1 LTYSLQHIATII
13 QAKNVPADNRL
24 VQYLLTD
31 SRKLLFPDTTLFFAI
46 SGPRRDGHS
55 FIAELYDRG
64 VRCFVV
70 QSSFE
75 ETTKYP
81 YASFLP
87 VKDVLKALQQLAAFH
102 RSQFHIPVIGITGSN
117 GKTIVKEWLYQLLN
131 ADHQIVRSPRSY
143 NSQIGVPISV
153 WQLQPMHTLAIFEAG
168 ISEVGEMDALQQIIQ
183 PTIGIWTNL
192 GTAHNEGFKSEREK
206 ALEKAKLFKE
216 ADLLIFY
223 RDGIAPYCYP
233 DSSDRSL
240 FKNDIRFFSWSR
252 KDAADLQVISE
263 ESTDRETM
271 ITALYQQEKIHI
283 TIPFTDRISID
294 NAITCWA
301 IMLAL
306 GYQSDMI
313 QQRMLLLQAVDMRMQ
328 LKKAVNNCYLLN
340 DSYSNDIAS
349 LELALDFLL
358 QQAGNNITTVILS
371 DILQSGIPD
380 EQLYRM
386 VLEKLS
392 RRGVRKFIGIG
403 PAITA
408 FIIALS
414 KNIDDG
420 KGDMPRISCYTST
433 SDFLERVSLNQF
445 KDEYILLKGARI
457 FSFERISQWLEQK
470 VHQTVME
477 VNLTAMIHNLKAYQ
491 QFLEPAT
498 KLMAMVKAFSYGSG
512 SAEVA
517 RVLQFHKID
526 YLAVA
531 YADEGVELRKAG
543 ISLPIMVMNV
553 DEAGFDAMI
562 QYDLEPEIYSF
573 NIYRSFHLFLQN
585 QGIQQYPVHI
595 KFNTGMNRLGFEIN
609 EAHDLAIDLKQK
621 GTMVVKSVLSHLAGS
636 ENPLLDTFTEQQV
649 YAFIKACE
657 ILSNHLNYSFIRH
670 IANSAGIFRH
680 PQYQFDMVR
689 LGIGLYGV
697 DSADSHQFSLQ
708 PVATLKST
716 IAQIRTVAAG
726 ETVGYNR
733 SGIIQEESQIATI
746 RIGYAD
752 GYSRRFGNG
761 TGQVIIRGQRAP
773 VIGNVCMDMTMIDVT
788 HISGVMEGDE
798 VEIFG
803 KQLPIQ
809 ELAKAAGTIPYE
821 IMTSVSQRVKRVY
834 VEE

>member
-1 LTYSLQHIATII
+1 M
-13 QAKNVPADNRL
+13 PADNRM

-46 SGPRRDGHS
+46 TGPRRDGHA
-55 FIAELYDRG
+55 FIEELYDRG
-64 VRCFVV
+64 LRSFVV
-70 QSSFE
+70 QDSFDAVA
-75 ETTKYP
+75 KYP
-81 YASFLP
+81 DASFLL

-131 ADHQIVRSPRSY
+131 TNQQIVRSPRSY
-143 NSQIGVPISV
+143 NSQIGVPLSV

-168 ISEVGEMDALQQIIQ
+168 ISEKGEMDALQQIIQ
-183 PTIGIWTNL
+183 PNIGIWTNL
-192 GTAHNEGFKSEREK
+192 GAAHNEGFTSEREK
-206 ALEKAKLFKE
+206 ALEKAKLFKTV
-216 ADLLIFY
+216 DLLIFC
-223 RDGIAPYCYP
+223 RDGIAPHCFP
-233 DSSDRSL
+233 GTSDSAL
-240 FKNDIRFFSWSR
+240 FKSDIRFFSWSR
-252 KDAADLQVISE
+252 TDISDLQVINE

-271 ITALYQQEKIHI
+271 ITALYQQEKIYI

-301 IMLAL
+301 LMLAQ
-306 GYQSDMI
+306 GYQLSMI
-313 QQRMLLLQAVDMRMQ
+313 QQRMLLLQPVDMRMQ

-358 QQAGNNITTVILS
+358 QQAGNNKTTVILS

-380 EQLYRM
+380 ENLYQII
-386 VLEKLS
+386 LEKLS
-392 RRGVRKFIGIG
+392 RRGINKCIGVG
-403 PAITA
+403 PAIA
-408 FIIALS
+408 GYFNGLLNS
-414 KNIDDG
+414 MDHG
-420 KGDMPRISCYTST
+420 KSDIPMISCYTST
-433 SDFLERVSLNQF
+433 AEFLERVSLNQF

-491 QFLEPAT
+491 QFLEPTT

-573 NIYRSFHLFLQN
+573 NIYRSFHLFLES

-595 KFNTGMNRLGFEIN
+595 KFNTGMNRLGFEVK
-609 EAHDLAIDLKQK
+609 EANDLAVELKQK

-636 ENPLLDTFTEQQV
+636 ENPSLDTFTQQQV
-649 YAFIKACE
+649 QAFTEACE
-657 ILSNHLNYSFIRH
+657 ILSGHLNYSFIRH

-680 PQYQFDMVR
+680 PGYQFDMVR

-697 DSADSHQFSLQ
+697 DSAETHQLSLQ
-708 PVATLKST
+708 TVATLKST

-733 SGIIQEESQIATI
+733 NGVVQQESKIATI

-761 TGQVIIRGQRAP
+761 IGQVLVRGQRAP

-803 KQLPIQ
+803 KQLSIQ
-809 ELAKAAGTIPYE
+809 ELAKSSGTIPYE

>member
-1 LTYSLQHIATII
+1 MSYSLQHIAIII
-13 QAKNVPADNRL
+13 QAETIPAGDRM

-31 SRKLLFPDTTLFFAI
+31 SRKLLFPDATLFFAI
-46 SGPRRDGHS
+46 SGPRRDGHT
-55 FIAELYDRG
+55 FIPELYDRG
-64 VRCFVV
+64 LRSFVV
-70 QSSFE
+70 QSSFDE
-75 ETTKYP
+75 FDKYP
-81 YASFLP
+81 DASFFV

-131 ADHQIVRSPRSY
+131 SDQQIVRSPRSY
-143 NSQIGVPISV
+143 NSQIGVPLSV
-153 WQLQPMHTLAIFEAG
+153 WQLQSIHTLAIFEAG
-168 ISEVGEMDALQQIIQ
+168 ISQPGEMDALQQMIQ
-183 PTIGIWTNL
+183 PSIGIWTNI
-192 GTAHNEGFKSEREK
+192 GTAHNEGFSSEREK
-206 ALEKAKLFKE
+206 ALEKAKLFRE
-216 ADLLIFY
+216 VDLLIFH
-223 RDGIAPYCYP
+223 RDGIAPHCYP
-233 DSSDRSL
+233 NAQDKTL
-240 FKNDIRFFSWSR
+240 FKDSIRFFSWSR
-252 KDAADLQVISE
+252 HESADLKVFSE
-263 ESTDRETM
+263 KRIDHQTM
-271 ITALYQQEKIHI
+271 ITALYQQHTISI

-301 IMLAL
+301 VMLAQEYGL
-306 GYQSDMI
+306 EVI
-313 QQRMLLLQAVDMRMQ
+313 QQRMLSLQPVDMRMQ
-328 LKKAVNNCYLLN
+328 LIKAVNNCYLLN

-349 LELALDFLL
+349 LELALDFLV
-358 QQAGNNITTVILS
+358 QQAGNNTTTVILS

-380 EQLYRM
+380 QRLYQM
-386 VLEKLS
+386 VLEKLN
-392 RRGVRKFIGIG
+392 RRGVQKFIGIG
-403 PAITA
+403 PVITGY
-408 FIIALS
+408 INALS
-414 KNIDDG
+414 QSVNKEI
-420 KGDMPRISCYTST
+420 PTIICYSST
-433 SDFLERVSLNQF
+433 TDFLERANLNQF

-477 VNLTAMIHNLKAYQ
+477 VNLTAMVQNLKAYQ
-491 QFLEPAT
+491 NFLKPTT

-553 DEAGFDAMI
+553 DEAGFDAMV

-573 NIYRSFHLFLQN
+573 NIYRSFHMFLQN

-595 KFNTGMNRLGFEIN
+595 KFNTGMNRLGFEIK
-609 EAHDLAIDLKQK
+609 EAHDLGIDLREK

-636 ENPLLDTFTEQQV
+636 ENPSLDPFTQQQV
-649 YAFIKACE
+649 DEFLEACNE
-657 ILSNHLNYSFIRH
+657 LNKHLNYSFIRH

-680 PQYQFDMVR
+680 PDYQFEMVR

-697 DSADSHQFSLQ
+697 DSADTHQLVLQ

-716 IAQIRTVAAG
+716 IAQIRTVAAD

-733 SGIIQEESQIATI
+733 NGKLSRESRIATI

-761 TGQVIIRGQRAP
+761 AGQVIIRGQKAP

-788 HISGVMEGDE
+788 DIPGVMEGDE